1 MLMLQNNVYGD
12 ATNYALDD
20 TNSGGRWEV
29 PTETDGNQWLATGW
43 GEGLFLSSTPVPSAG
58 HYW

>member
-20 TNSGGRWEV
+20 TNSGGGWEV
-29 PTETDGNQWLATGW
+29 PTDADGK
-43 GEGLFLSSTPVPSAG
+43 
-58 HYW
+58 